1 MNRNRNQP
9 LPGFFTEDQVQILLD
24 LAGLSTRD
32 RAILEVL
39 VATGL
44 RASELLALDAGDVRD
59 DLVHVRHGKGDK
71 ARFVPLSAR
80 ARKAVEPL
88 LDRCAD
94 EHSPVFVNAW
104 GDRLSRRGLHRI
116 VAAHLRKAGLKG
128 SLHTLRH
135 TAATRWINH
144 GVGLRSVQAMLGH
157 SDLSTTAV
165 YLGVATDKLVA
176 EVRRCLPEG

>member
-1 MNRNRNQP
+1 MTRNRNHT
-9 LPGFFTEDQVQILLD
+9 LPGFFTEDQVQTLLD
-24 LAGLSTRD
+24 LPGLLPRD

-39 VATGL
+39 LASGL
-44 RASELLALDAGDVRD
+44 RASELLALDAGDIRE

-71 ARFVPLSAR
+71 ARFVPLSQRAHDALRPVLAR
-80 ARKAVEPL
+80 CYDQR
-88 LDRCAD
+88 
-94 EHSPVFVNAW
+94 SPVFVNAW

-116 VAAHLRKAGLKG
+116 VAAHLRKAGLEG

-135 TAATRWINH
+135 TAATRWLNH